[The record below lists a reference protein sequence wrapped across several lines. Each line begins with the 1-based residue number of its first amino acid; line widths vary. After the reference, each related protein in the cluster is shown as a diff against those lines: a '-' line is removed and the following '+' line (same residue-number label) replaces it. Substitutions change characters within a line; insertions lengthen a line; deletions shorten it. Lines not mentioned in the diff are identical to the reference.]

1 MESNVSLIV
10 LTIVLVLL
18 VVILPVYNIF
28 TRQDD
33 MSYNIALK
41 AVTNFVDE
49 ARTTGRIAYSDYDNL
64 INQLGI
70 TKNSYQIEIEVHK
83 NYYLSDD
90 NGKTYVPYDKVDY
103 TNTILEKIGY
113 IDNENK
119 KTNKS
124 YGLEI
129 QDVDSTKEK
138 FVYSLE
144 RGDRIY
150 IRVKN
155 TNITKADSFLSSIK
169 IMDSSSKI
177 DIDYGGVVLVNSIL
191 E

>member
-70 TKNSYQIEIEVHK
+70 TKNSYQIEIEEHK
-83 NYYLSDD
+83 NYYLSEDGQYSD
-90 NGKTYVPYDKVDY
+90 TIMCSKTDK
-103 TNTILEKIGY
+103 NICKECASGY
-113 IDNENK
+113 I
-119 KTNKS
+119 
-124 YGLEI
+124 L
-129 QDVDSTKEK
+129 
-138 FVYSLE
+138 L
-144 RGDRIY
+144 
-150 IRVKN
+150 
-155 TNITKADSFLSSIK
+155 
-169 IMDSSSKI
+169 
-177 DIDYGGVVLVNSIL
+177 
-191 E
+191 